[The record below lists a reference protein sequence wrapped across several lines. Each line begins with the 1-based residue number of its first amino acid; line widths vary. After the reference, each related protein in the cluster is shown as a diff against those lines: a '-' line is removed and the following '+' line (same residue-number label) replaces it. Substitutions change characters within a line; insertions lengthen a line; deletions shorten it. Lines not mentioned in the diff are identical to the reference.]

1 MRRNWVTLVMILTC
15 ALLSINTLAKDNAVI
30 LLYHHVSHS
39 TPKVTSVSP
48 DTFRE
53 HMQYLAE
60 HHQVLPLKEVIEKLQ
75 NKQPLP
81 DKVVVITF
89 DDGYKNIYD
98 NAHPILKEFSFPY
111 TIFINPPLIGIV
123 GYQLDWHQIKIMAN
137 EGASF
142 ANHGSQH
149 SHMLTKNKSESEES
163 WLRRSLLEIET
174 AETILKNNLGYSL
187 KYFAYPYGEFD
198 LKLKNRLRANGYIGF
213 AQHSGAIASYSDFSA
228 LPRYPSAGIYS
239 NIQSLKVKLNSLA
252 MPVDSVSP
260 YDPKVELYSD
270 SESLSFN
277 VKTDDLLP
285 QQINCFQNGQNLNK
299 SLKGNTVSVDI
310 IPITKPGRH
319 RVNCTAPSISKTNR
333 YYWFSQPFFMPTIE
347 GKWLD

>member
-39 TPKVTSVSP
+39 TPKLTSVSP

-60 HHQVLPLKEVIEKLQ
+60 HHQVLPLKEVIETLQ

-252 MPVDSVSP
+252 MPVDSVYP

>member
-1 MRRNWVTLVMILTC
+1 MRKTRGILALTITC
-15 ALLSINTLAKDNAVI
+15 ALLSINTWAKDNAVI
-30 LLYHHVSHS
+30 LLYHHVSSS

-60 HHQVLPLKEVIEKLQ
+60 HHQVLPLKEVIETLL

-81 DKVVVITF
+81 DKAVVITF
-89 DDGYKNIYD
+89 DDGYENIYD

-111 TIFINPPLIGIV
+111 TVFINPPLIGSV
-123 GYQLDWHQIKIMAN
+123 NYQLDWQQVKIMAE

-149 SHMLTKNKSESEES
+149 THMLTKDDNESEKS
-163 WLRRSLLEIET
+163 WLDRTIKEIEN
-174 AETILKNNLGYSL
+174 AETILKDNLGYSL

-198 LKLKNRLRANGYIGF
+198 LKLKARLSSRGYISF
-213 AQHSGAIASYSDFSA
+213 AQHSGAVASYSDFSA

-239 NIQSLKVKLNSLA
+239 NIKSLKVKLNSLA
-252 MPVDSVSP
+252 MPVDNVYPS
-260 YDPKVELYSD
+260 DPKIELPSY
-270 SESLSFN
+270 EQELSFN
-277 VKTDDLLP
+277 VKTEDLRP
-285 QQINCFQNGQNLNK
+285 QQINCFQNGQALNK
-299 SLKGNTVSVDI
+299 FLDGDTVSVDI
-310 IPITKPGRH
+310 NPITKPGRH
-319 RVNCTAPSISKTNR
+319 RVNCTAPSINKKGR
-333 YYWFSQPFFMPTIE
+333 FYWFSQPFFMPTTD

>member
-15 ALLSINTLAKDNAVI
+15 ALLSINTLAKDSAVI
-30 LLYHHVSHS
+30 LLYHQVSHS

-60 HHQVLPLKEVIEKLQ
+60 HHQVLPLKEVIETLQ

-299 SLKGNTVSVDI
+299 SLKGNTISVDI

>member
-15 ALLSINTLAKDNAVI
+15 ALLSINTWAKDNAVI

-60 HHQVLPLKEVIEKLQ
+60 HHQVLPLKEVIETLQ

-198 LKLKNRLRANGYIGF
+198 LKLKNLLRANGYIGF

-285 QQINCFQNGQNLNK
+285 QQINCFQNGENLNK

>member
-1 MRRNWVTLVMILTC
+1 M
-15 ALLSINTLAKDNAVI
+15 
-30 LLYHHVSHS
+30 
-39 TPKVTSVSP
+39 
-48 DTFRE
+48 
-53 HMQYLAE
+53 
-60 HHQVLPLKEVIEKLQ
+60 
-75 NKQPLP
+75 
-81 DKVVVITF
+81 VITF
-89 DDGYKNIYD
+89 DDGYKNIYN

-111 TIFINPPLIGIV
+111 TIFINPPLIGKV
-123 GYQLDWHQIKIMAN
+123 SYQLDWQQVKIMAN

-198 LKLKNRLRANGYIGF
+198 LKLKNRLKASGYIGF

-252 MPVDSVSP
+252 MPVDNVSS

-270 SESLSFN
+270 TESLSFN

-285 QQINCFQNGQNLNK
+285 QQINCFQNGQNLNMF
-299 SLKGNTVSVDI
+299 LKGNTVSVDI
-310 IPITKPGRH
+310 NPITQPGRH
-319 RVNCTAPSISKTNR
+319 RVNCTAPSISETNR

>member
-60 HHQVLPLKEVIEKLQ
+60 HHQVLPLKEVIETLQ

>member
-30 LLYHHVSHS
+30 LLYHQVSHS

-60 HHQVLPLKEVIEKLQ
+60 HHQVLPLKEVIETLQ

-299 SLKGNTVSVDI
+299 SLKGNTISVDI

>member
-15 ALLSINTLAKDNAVI
+15 ALLSINTWAKDNAVI

-60 HHQVLPLKEVIEKLQ
+60 HHQVLPLKEVIETLQ

-260 YDPKVELYSD
+260 NDPKVELYSD

>member
-30 LLYHHVSHS
+30 LLYHQVSHS

-60 HHQVLPLKEVIEKLQ
+60 HHQVLPLKEVIETLQ

-239 NIQSLKVKLNSLA
+239 NIQSLKVSG
-252 MPVDSVSP
+252 
-260 YDPKVELYSD
+260 
-270 SESLSFN
+270 
-277 VKTDDLLP
+277 
-285 QQINCFQNGQNLNK
+285 QCFPLR
-299 SLKGNTVSVDI
+299 S
-310 IPITKPGRH
+310 
-319 RVNCTAPSISKTNR
+319 
-333 YYWFSQPFFMPTIE
+333 
-347 GKWLD
+347 